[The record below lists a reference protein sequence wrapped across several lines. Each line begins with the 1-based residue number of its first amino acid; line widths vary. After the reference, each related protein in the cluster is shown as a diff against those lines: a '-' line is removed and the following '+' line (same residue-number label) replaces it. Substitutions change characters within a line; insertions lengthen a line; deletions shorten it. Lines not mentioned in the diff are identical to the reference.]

1 MVVVKVVVVC
11 CPCSRVHPGTACVDL
26 AQERFKKA
34 ITEKGEAINKLDNAG
49 KLKFYA
55 LFKQATEGDNT
66 SGR

>member
-1 MVVVKVVVVC
+1 M
-11 CPCSRVHPGTACVDL
+11 DL